1 MQQSISI
8 RYKLERY
15 KPGGSNRY
23 TCPHCGRRKCFTRYV
38 EIETGEQVADQCGK
52 CDHESSCGYHYAPRD
67 YFRDHPDASPYRRVT
82 MSRSSYPNVLKPQ
95 PAYVPVIVA
104 PRVQTQFF
112 DIAWA
117 QSSTLRPS
125 TFSKWF
131 GTLPFSPEVKQQVLA
146 EYYVGGTKYDIS
158 VSGINYGPAVV
169 FWLIDEQQQVHD
181 AKLMAYQTNGHRVAN
196 WGNSMRAICK
206 KTGKGPQLDETE
218 KVLFGQHLLA
228 KYPDKTVCI
237 VESEKTALICAC
249 HYPQYLWLASGGC
262 GQLQPEKLKPL
273 MDRHVV
279 LYPDS
284 GEYEKWS
291 EQMKKSGHK
300 NYNIADFLEPY
311 QPNTDLADILLGEAK
326 LKEQTV
332 QQPIDPLVAELCQ
345 SNPAVSALIDTFG
358 LEVVSVDLIE
368 QPQRHAANQAP
379 QGWLQQNGLK

>member
-1 MQQSISI
+1 MHNILHKYGL
-8 RYKLERY
+8 RK
-15 KPGGSNRY
+15 GSRKE
-23 TCPHCGRRKCFTRYV
+23 TCPQCGRPKCFKPY
-38 EIETGEQVADQCGK
+38 IDLETGEELHPDVGR
-52 CDHESSCGYHYAPRD
+52 CDHEQSCQYHYTPRE
-67 YFRDHPDASPYRRVT
+67 FFHDHPEARET
-82 MSRSSYPNVLKPQ
+82 SSKNLMKLSVVPHAKPT
-95 PAYVPVIVA
+95 PSIEVH
-104 PRVQTQFF
+104 QTQFF
-112 DIAWA
+112 PLSWA
-117 QSSTLRPS
+117 QSSTLRTS

-146 EYYVGGTKYDIS
+146 EYYVGGTKYDVS

-169 FWLIDEQQQVHD
+169 LWLIDEQQQVHD

-196 WGNSMRAICK
+196 WGNSMRAICR

-284 GEYEKWS
+284 GELEKWR

-300 NYNIADFLEPY
+300 NYTVADFIEPY
-311 QPNTDLADILLGEAK
+311 LPNTDLADVLLGEAK
-326 LKEQTV
+326 LKDQNV
-332 QQPIDPLVAELCQ
+332 QSPVDPLVAELCQ

-358 LEVVSVDLIE
+358 LEVVSVGPIV
-368 QPQRHAANQAP
+368 QPQHYAANQVLR
-379 QGWLQQNGLK
+379 GWLQQNGLK